1 MGIVI
6 TIATFAVLG
15 FIGWLIYR
23 AVRGRQVKA
32 HHITYGI
39 AVITGIFTYGFF
51 LSMNILQ
58 PVKIVIRMLCGL
70 DLVLAADA
78 AVAARR
84 SFTII
89 GGLVPVGDVERTLVA
104 VQLTDA
110 SRAVGK
116 IV

>member
-6 TIATFAVLG
+6 TIATFAILG

-51 LSMNILQ
+51 LSMDILQ
-58 PVKIVIRMLCGL
+58 PVKIVVSIFLGMILI
-70 DLVLAADA
+70 VLAAYLQ
-78 AVAARR
+78 RR
-84 SFTII
+84 RQPGSS
-89 GGLVPVGDVERTLVA
+89 P
-104 VQLTDA
+104 
-110 SRAVGK
+110 
-116 IV
+116 

>member
-58 PVKIVIRMLCGL
+58 PVKI
-70 DLVLAADA
+70 LVSIILGMVLIFMAAYLQ
-78 AVAARR
+78 RR
-84 SFTII
+84 HQSSK
-89 GGLVPVGDVERTLVA
+89 
-104 VQLTDA
+104 Q
-110 SRAVGK
+110 
-116 IV
+116 

>member
-6 TIATFAVLG
+6 TIATFAILG

-23 AVRGRQVKA
+23 AVKGKPIKA

-58 PVKIVIRMLCGL
+58 PVKI
-70 DLVLAADA
+70 LVSIILGIALIILAALLQ
-78 AVAARR
+78 RGHQ
-84 SFTII
+84 TTK
-89 GGLVPVGDVERTLVA
+89 P
-104 VQLTDA
+104 
-110 SRAVGK
+110 
-116 IV
+116 